1 MVQEKIKLPTFQ
13 EPLNAKEIA
22 ILEEKYAS
30 QRHFFLK
37 FYNIFGM
44 IFLLIILI
52 VFYAAIAQP
61 DEGIHSRIIEKQRT
75 IHFAK
80 YMIPGILL
88 FFTLVC
94 MSHYSIAVG
103 GLKKD
108 IKDGV
113 KIIEYVIVKR
123 KNIMPADQ
131 TYHFYIIS
139 NFKTHLQV
147 SKEVFEM
154 YQIND
159 QLTLEY
165 APHSKTFLAYY

>member
-1 MVQEKIKLPTFQ
+1 MQEKIKLPTFE
-13 EPLNAKEIA
+13 EPLNAEELA

-30 QRHFFLK
+30 QRRFFLR

-44 IFLLIILI
+44 VFLFIILI
-52 VFYAAIAQP
+52 VFYAAISQP
-61 DEGIHSRIIEKQRT
+61 DEGIHSRIIEKQHT
-75 IHFAK
+75 IYFAK
-80 YMIPGILL
+80 YMIPGLLL

-94 MSHYSIAVG
+94 TSHFSIAVG
-103 GLKKD
+103 GLRKD

-113 KIIEYVIVKR
+113 KIIEYVTVKR
-123 KNIMPADQ
+123 KNIMPADK

-147 SKEVFEM
+147 SKEVFEL
-154 YQIND
+154 YRIND
-159 QLTLEY
+159 QLTIEY